1 MVQHAVRNAAQVLY
15 LDNFSVEVDERF
27 RIRSWWMVADM
38 GHHAIST
45 SAAEKDTSIDQLQFN
60 SSEPGM
66 ERGTSRS
73 NLSEYLKL
81 LRKIPPAAQL

>member
-1 MVQHAVRNAAQVLY
+1 
-15 LDNFSVEVDERF
+15 
-27 RIRSWWMVADM
+27 MVADM

-45 SAAEKDTSIDQLQFN
+45 STAEKDTSIDQLQFN

-81 LRKIPPAAQL
+81 LRKIPPAAQLWAS